1 MMKKNL
7 VIYYSHGGKTK
18 TVANYI
24 ANSLKCD
31 IIEIGLPKSRLG
43 FVGFVKLIM
52 DGIKK
57 RCPSIILPETN
68 WNDYEHIIIGSPIWG
83 GTFASPIYELLT
95 QYIKKTPNY
104 AVFSTSGGEPP
115 QNTKHKII
123 ADIATLMGKSAI
135 TSINIANKNLKNP
148 GWEDKFQS
156 FLKELK

>member
-1 MMKKNL
+1 MKKNL

-24 ANSLKCD
+24 AKTLQCD

-43 FVGFVKLIM
+43 FIGFMKLIM

-57 RCPSIILPETN
+57 RYPSIIIPETN
-68 WNDYEHIIIGSPIWG
+68 WNEYEHIIIGSPIWG

-95 QYIKKTPNY
+95 QYLKNSPKY

-115 QNTKHKII
+115 QNTPLKII
-123 ADIATLMGKSAI
+123 SDFATIMGKPAI
-135 TSINIANKNLKNP
+135 ISVNIANKHIKNP
-148 GWEDKFQS
+148 GWENRLQS
-156 FLKELK
+156 FLKELQ